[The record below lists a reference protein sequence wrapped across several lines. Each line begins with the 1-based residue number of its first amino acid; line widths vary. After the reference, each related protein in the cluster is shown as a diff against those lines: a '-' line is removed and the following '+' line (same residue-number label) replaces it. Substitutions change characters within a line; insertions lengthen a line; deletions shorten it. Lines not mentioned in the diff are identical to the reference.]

1 MRIVLIIA
9 VFISTCVV
17 SSNAQRKNFMYPD
30 RTSVAFYDSVKY
42 VNPQFYPGVVIFEG
56 GKQSGASI
64 NICTVDQ
71 KLHFIGPEGD
81 TLVVKKNEEIDR
93 VYILGRAYVNSKY
106 GYMEM
111 LETVG
116 NVTLCELRLTEIHTD
131 AAPGAY
137 GLKTQTSA
145 VKSKTSF
152 EMDGTLTGAE
162 PLTNTLLNFDI
173 NDEIAFSYR
182 KSPFLLVKGEAY
194 PVNRKTLAKYLPQ
207 QKSFINEYVKEDN
220 VAFTSVAQV
229 LKLFRA
235 LKEE

>member
-1 MRIVLIIA
+1 MKKFMYSVLLLL
-9 VFISTCVV
+9 FCVV

-42 VNPQFYPGVVIFEG
+42 VNPQFYPGVVIFAD
-56 GKQSGASI
+56 GKQSGGSI
-64 NICTVDQ
+64 NICTIDQ
-71 KLHFIGPEGD
+71 KLHFVHESGD
-81 TLVVKKNEEIDR
+81 TLVVRNNEEVDR

-116 NVTLCELRLTEIHTD
+116 DVTLCELRLTEIHTD

-152 EMDGTLTGAE
+152 EIDGTLTGAE

-207 QKSFINEYVKEDN
+207 QKSFINKYVKEDN

>member
-1 MRIVLIIA
+1 MRRF
-9 VFISTCVV
+9 VFISVLFLVCAL

-30 RTSVAFYDSVKY
+30 RASVAFYDSVKY

-71 KLHFIGPEGD
+71 NLHFIGPEGD
-81 TLVVKKNEEIDR
+81 TLVVRNNEEVDR

-116 NVTLCELRLTEIHTD
+116 DVTLCELRLTEIHTD

-137 GLKTQTSA
+137 GLKTQTSS
-145 VKSKTSF
+145 VKSQTSF
-152 EMDGTLTGAE
+152 QISNDVGGSE
-162 PLTNTLLNFDI
+162 PLTNILVQFDI
-173 NDEIAFSYR
+173 DSEVAFSYR
-182 KSPFLLVKGEAY
+182 KSPYMLVKGEAY
-194 PVNRKTLAKYLPQ
+194 PVSKKLLLKYFPK
-207 QKSFINEYVKEDN
+207 QKALIEQYLKDENPVL
-220 VAFTSVAQV
+220 TSVAPVQ
-229 LKLFRA
+229 KLFCM
-235 LKEE
+235 LNEK

>member
-1 MRIVLIIA
+1 MRHFIIVTVLFMLFA
-9 VFISTCVV
+9 F

-30 RTSVAFYDSVKY
+30 RASVAFYDSVKY

-56 GKQSGASI
+56 GKQSGGSI
-64 NICTVDQ
+64 NICTIDQ
-71 KLHFIGPEGD
+71 KLHFVHESGD
-81 TLVVKKNEEIDR
+81 TLVVKKNEEVDR

-116 NVTLCELRLTEIHTD
+116 DVTLCELRLTEIHTD

-145 VKSKTSF
+145 VKSLTSF
-152 EMDGTLTGAE
+152 EISSNFSGQE

-173 NDEIAFSYR
+173 NGEIAFSYR

>member
-1 MRIVLIIA
+1 MKKFMYSVLLLL
-9 VFISTCVV
+9 FCVV

-30 RTSVAFYDSVKY
+30 RASVAFYDSVKY
-42 VNPQFYPGVVIFEG
+42 VNPQFYPGVVIFAD
-56 GKQSGASI
+56 GKQSGGSI
-64 NICTVDQ
+64 NICTIDQ
-71 KLHFIGPEGD
+71 KLHFVHESGD
-81 TLVVKKNEEIDR
+81 TLVVKKNEEVDR

-116 NVTLCELRLTEIHTD
+116 DVTLCELRLTEIHTD

-145 VKSKTSF
+145 VKSQTSF
-152 EMDGTLTGAE
+152 EISSNFSGQE
-162 PLTNTLLNFDI
+162 PITNTLLNFDI

-194 PVNRKTLAKYLPQ
+194 PINRKTLAKFFPE
-207 QKSFINEYVKEDN
+207 QKSIIEQYLKDKNPVL
-220 VAFTSVAQV
+220 TSVAPVQE
-229 LKLFRA
+229 LFCMLNR
-235 LKEE
+235 K

>member
-1 MRIVLIIA
+1 MYSVLLLL
-9 VFISTCVV
+9 FCVV

-30 RTSVAFYDSVKY
+30 RASVAFYDSVKY
-42 VNPQFYPGVVIFEG
+42 VNPQFYPGVVIFAD
-56 GKQSGASI
+56 GKQSGGSI
-64 NICTVDQ
+64 NICTIDQ
-71 KLHFIGPEGD
+71 KLHFVHESGD
-81 TLVVKKNEEIDR
+81 TLVVKKNEEVDR

-116 NVTLCELRLTEIHTD
+116 DVTLCELRLTEIHTD

-145 VKSKTSF
+145 VKSQTSF
-152 EMDGTLTGAE
+152 EISSNFSGQE
-162 PLTNTLLNFDI
+162 PITNTLLNFDI

-194 PVNRKTLAKYLPQ
+194 PINRKTLAKFFPE
-207 QKSFINEYVKEDN
+207 QKSIIEQYLKDKNPVL
-220 VAFTSVAQV
+220 TSVAPVQE
-229 LKLFRA
+229 LFCMLNR
-235 LKEE
+235 K

>member
-1 MRIVLIIA
+1 
-9 VFISTCVV
+9 
-17 SSNAQRKNFMYPD
+17 MYPD
-30 RTSVAFYDSVKY
+30 RASVAFYDSVKY

-81 TLVVKKNEEIDR
+81 TLVVKNNEEVDR

-116 NVTLCELRLTEIHTD
+116 DVTLCELRLTEIHTD

-162 PLTNTLLNFDI
+162 PLSNTLLNFEI
-173 NDEIAFSYR
+173 NSEIPFSYR

-194 PVNRKTLAKYLPQ
+194 PVNRKTLAKFFPE
-207 QKSFINEYVKEDN
+207 QKSIIEQYMKDKNPVL
-220 VAFTSVAQV
+220 TSVVPVQE
-229 LKLFRA
+229 LFCMLNR
-235 LKEE
+235 K